1 MKKRREQ
8 EKTRR
13 SVRGK
18 DGLYEKGRVRER
30 ERARERE
37 REEYRGDG
45 KRLYYT
51 CLEAFSLRLREQ
63 DEKVRTSLGPSST
76 WFADKDSGGYGEE
89 K

>member
-30 ERARERE
+30 EGKRERK
-37 REEYRGDG
+37 RGIPRRWEEVI
-45 KRLYYT
+45 LY
-51 CLEAFSLRLREQ
+51 L
-63 DEKVRTSLGPSST
+63 P
-76 WFADKDSGGYGEE
+76 
-89 K
+89 